1 MAIDLALAGVG
12 EDDELV
18 THVAADR
25 AGFGGHGNRFQ
36 PHAVEGP
43 QVGNEHLVVG
53 DARVLDREVEGIGIL
68 HQEFA
73 PAHHAEARPDL
84 VAEFPLDM
92 IEDARQLLVGL
103 HAVAEDLGDQ
113 LLVGRAVKH
122 LALMPVAD
130 AQHLLAIDLVAAAFL
145 PDFRRL
151 DGRHEQFERAGAVLL
166 LANDA
171 LDLAQDPVA
180 KGQPGVDA
188 GARLPDEAGAQHQ
201 LVGDDLGF
209 LRVIAQQGQEV
220 AAEAHV
226 GPSRASIGGA
236 KPFRRYSLLCRGLAI
251 VGGTARRGYLSVRIV
266 RTVTRT
272 GRTLDVAAGPRISR
286 SD

>member
-1 MAIDLALAGVG
+1 MA
-12 EDDELV
+12 
-18 THVAADR
+18 HVAADG
-25 AGFGGHGNRFQ
+25 AGFGGHWNRFQ
-36 PHAVEGP
+36 PHAVESAQIGD
-43 QVGNEHLVVG
+43 EHLVVG

-84 VAEFPLDM
+84 VPELPLDV
-92 IEDARQLLVGL
+92 IEDARQFLVGL

-113 LLVGRAVKH
+113 LLIGRAVEH

-130 AQHLLAIDLVAAAFL
+130 AQHLLAIDLVTAAFA
-145 PDFRRL
+145 PDLRRL
-151 DGRHEQFERAGAVLL
+151 DGRHEEFKRARAVLL
-166 LANDA
+166 LAHDS

-180 KGQPGVDA
+180 KGQPGIDA

-220 AAEAHV
+220 AAEAHE

-251 VGGTARRGYLSVRIV
+251 VGGAARANYQSVRIAPP
-266 RTVTRT
+266 VTRT
-272 GRTLDVAAGPRISR
+272 GRTRDVAARPRISR
-286 SD
+286 TD